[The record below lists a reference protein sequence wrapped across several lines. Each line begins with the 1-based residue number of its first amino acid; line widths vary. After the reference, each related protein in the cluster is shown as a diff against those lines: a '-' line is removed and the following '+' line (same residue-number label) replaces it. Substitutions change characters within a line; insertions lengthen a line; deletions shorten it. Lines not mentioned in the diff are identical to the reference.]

1 MHYLIDGH
9 NLIPHIPG
17 LHLGMI
23 DDEERLLKLVQ
34 AYCSRGGHQADVYF
48 DKAPPGQARLQRI
61 GRLVAHFV
69 RQGQIADEA
78 IGKHLVQLGPRARQC
93 TVVSTDQRV
102 QAAGRAAQA
111 RVLRSEEFA
120 RQLLAPPPQAS
131 EEADRA
137 SLAPGAE
144 EVEEWLRIFQEP
156 KPRK

>member
-9 NLIPHIPG
+9 NLVPHIPG

-48 DKAPPGQARLQRI
+48 DNAPPGQPPRQPL

-78 IGKHLVQLGPRARQC
+78 IGKRLVQLGPRARQC

-102 QAAGRAAQA
+102 MAAGRAAHA
-111 RVLRSEEFA
+111 RVMRSEEFA
-120 RQLLAPPPQAS
+120 RQLLAPPARAS
-131 EEADRA
+131 EDAERA
-137 SLAPGAE
+137 KLAPDAD
-144 EVEEWLRIFQEP
+144 EVEEWLRIFQEY